1 MAIDL
6 DLLTADPVG
15 VSAVPSGTVCLRLTS
30 IHEAPCE
37 NMSRADA
44 MMRGGRVVEQ
54 VRRFVY
60 ESPLSG
66 LVEVDL
72 LTRRSR
78 ATLALRTAPPVAVSI
93 VPSRLRLTTAAEVVD
108 AMRMRAELG

>member
-1 MAIDL
+1 VAIDL

-15 VSAVPSGTVCLRLTS
+15 VSAVQPGTVCLRVTS

-37 NMSRADA
+37 DMSRADA
-44 MMRGGRVVEQ
+44 GMRGGRIVEQ
-54 VRRFVY
+54 VLRFLAG
-60 ESPLSG
+60 SPLAG

-78 ATLALRTAPPVAVSI
+78 VTLALRTSPPVAVSV
-93 VPSRLRLTTAAEVVD
+93 VPSRLHLTTAAEVVD